1 MAIFSGSS
9 RHPDSPETPA
19 RRGDSPVLTIVS
31 SGTTIVGDLE
41 TSGVVKVEGRIR
53 GTVKAARQ
61 ILVSKEGVVE
71 GDLFTA
77 EAVIGG
83 EVHGTIQG
91 QDRVEIQATA
101 VIHGDIVTQRILILE
116 GGQVNGA
123 VSMIETPVPQL
134 SNAAQEKLLDS
145 RLTPR

>member
-9 RHPDSPETPA
+9 RNPKPPETA
-19 RRGDSPVLTIVS
+19 TRRGDSPALTIVS

-61 ILVSKEGVVE
+61 ILVSKDGVVE

-91 QDRVEIQATA
+91 QDRVEVQATA

-123 VSMIETPVPQL
+123 VSMTETLVPQPL
-134 SNAAQEKLLDS
+134 TTTPEELLDS